1 MLVINELSVYYGLIQ
16 ALDKVSIKVYEK
28 EIVALIGANGA
39 GKSTLLKAI
48 SGLLDKGQGTINFL
62 NEDIT
67 KMTAQKIVKKGI
79 THVMEGRR
87 VFSGLTVYENLLM
100 GAYLVHDR
108 EQIDKDL
115 VMIYERFP
123 ILQQRKDQDASTL
136 SGGEQQMLAIGR
148 ALMARPKILLLDE
161 PSMGLAPIL
170 VQDIFNIIEQ
180 INQKGTTILVVEQNA
195 NMALSI
201 ADRAYVM
208 ENGRIYLDGTGE
220 DLRSSKEIQKAYLG
234 GV

>member
-100 GAYLVHDR
+100 
-108 EQIDKDL
+108 
-115 VMIYERFP
+115 
-123 ILQQRKDQDASTL
+123 
-136 SGGEQQMLAIGR
+136 
-148 ALMARPKILLLDE
+148 
-161 PSMGLAPIL
+161 
-170 VQDIFNIIEQ
+170 
-180 INQKGTTILVVEQNA
+180 
-195 NMALSI
+195 
-201 ADRAYVM
+201 
-208 ENGRIYLDGTGE
+208 
-220 DLRSSKEIQKAYLG
+220 
-234 GV
+234 